1 MTCFI
6 HLTDVV
12 SGNLVAINP
21 TKVVCIFTNK
31 DPDSG
36 VETTVVNLVN
46 GNVGVTEEYLEAVRL
61 LQNGTQLGDF

>member
-12 SGNLVAINP
+12 SGNFVAINP

-61 LQNGTQLGDF
+61 LQNGT